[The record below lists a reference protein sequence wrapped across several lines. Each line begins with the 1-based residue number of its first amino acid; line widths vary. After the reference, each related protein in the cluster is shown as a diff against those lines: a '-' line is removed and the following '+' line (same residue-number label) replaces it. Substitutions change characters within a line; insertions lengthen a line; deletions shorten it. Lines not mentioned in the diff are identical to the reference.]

1 MFELTG
7 ASGRKSEAGGAVFS
21 GIQSDPM
28 ASYGSANGARRLPP
42 QSAAAAAASRAGKT
56 PPFPAVFKPTSIG
69 SAFTLLSDSV
79 L

>member
-7 ASGRKSEAGGAVFS
+7 TSGRKSEAGGAVLS
-21 GIQSDPM
+21 GIQSDPR

-42 QSAAAAAASRAGKT
+42 QSAAATASRAGTT